1 MQGLFGHHDF
11 SPEESLAGTPNID
24 PHLVPR
30 VAMSNEN
37 IDVHLLNELGKLGL
51 KRGKLITRESH
62 PELIAGWNAMCARA
76 GMVKAPQLILTE
88 NKAPNA
94 LTVSPE
100 EVVVTTGLLKLLN
113 LREVNA
119 VLGHEIGHEVSNH
132 KTPRIIATALFGGA
146 GAIAAHRLGLRLGAS
161 RWSQGSVL
169 FRAFDEF
176 LCLAVGA
183 FVGGVVANNI
193 AVRPTELEAD
203 AKGARISG
211 DPEALI
217 SALQKLQ
224 GTQSGKSFLGA
235 LAQLRSGYPS
245 TETRIEKLRE
255 IAAQIHPQPA
265 LTVAAAPPSVPQM
278 QPTNAVSNIT
288 PSARLE
294 AVPTE
299 QLAVG

>member
-1 MQGLFGHHDF
+1 VQGLFGHHDF
-11 SPEESLAGTPNID
+11 SPEESLASTPNID

-62 PELIAGWNAMCARA
+62 PELIVGWNAMCARA
-76 GMVKAPQLILTE
+76 GMQKAPQLILTE

-100 EVVVTTGLLKLLN
+100 EVVVTTGLLKMLN
-113 LREVNA
+113 LREINA
-119 VLGHEIGHEVSNH
+119 VLGHELGHEISNH
-132 KTPRIIATALFGGA
+132 KKPRIIATALFGGA
-146 GAIAAHRLGLRLGAS
+146 GALAGHRLGLHLGAS
-161 RWSQGSVL
+161 RWSKGSVL
-169 FRAFDEF
+169 LRAFDEF
-176 LCLAVGA
+176 VCLSIGA
-183 FVGGVVANNI
+183 FLGGIVANNI
-193 AVRPTELEAD
+193 AVRPTELDAD

-224 GTQSGKSFLGA
+224 AAHPTSALGK
-235 LAQLRSGYPS
+235 LAQIRSGYPS

-255 IAAQIHPQPA
+255 IAAQ
-265 LTVAAAPPSVPQM
+265 M
-278 QPTNAVSNIT
+278 QPQTAPVTTTAQPTLPTTQPTHAVSHIT

-294 AVPTE
+294 AVPAE
-299 QLAVG
+299 HIAVG